1 MSFSVLKALHLIF
14 MVTWFAGLFYMI
26 RLLIYHTE
34 ANKKSDTERN
44 ILFKQ
49 YKLMEKRLW
58 YGITWPSMVLTL
70 LFGVWMLID
79 SPHFL
84 KQGFMHL
91 KLSLIVLLVIYHL
104 VSGRYYQQIKKDIFK
119 RSPLQLR
126 LWNEIATLFLVAIIF
141 IIVLKGQMDWLWGG
155 LGLLIFAAT
164 IFVIVMLY
172 KKKRERAEARNKSP
186 QNKNEDEQ
194 GK

>member
-1 MSFSVLKALHLIF
+1 MSFPVLKALHLIF

-34 ANKKSDTERN
+34 ANKKPDTERN

-186 QNKNEDEQ
+186 ENKNEDEQ

>member
-34 ANKKSDTERN
+34 ANKKPDTERN

-186 QNKNEDEQ
+186 ENKNEDEQ